1 MGVLLSFSSNSL
13 YERKWEKMKC
23 NTFRQRNGDDDTVSC
38 PHPQSAAG
46 HHQSCDSHKREAQF
60 TRTCNTH
67 TEHTLVSVRVQKIW
81 SKEFSI
87 DLKYR
92 DAVAHVLYF
101 RTEAIHYKYCMYVTI
116 DSFYT
121 AFIHKLQTES
131 QRRDMDLRN
140 VCIPNI
146 LLT

>member
-1 MGVLLSFSSNSL
+1 MEMMTPFPVPTHSRLQDTIRAVILTNEKPSL
-13 YERKWEKMKC
+13 P
-23 NTFRQRNGDDDTVSC
+23 V
-38 PHPQSAAG
+38 PA
-46 HHQSCDSHKREAQF
+46 
-60 TRTCNTH
+60 TH